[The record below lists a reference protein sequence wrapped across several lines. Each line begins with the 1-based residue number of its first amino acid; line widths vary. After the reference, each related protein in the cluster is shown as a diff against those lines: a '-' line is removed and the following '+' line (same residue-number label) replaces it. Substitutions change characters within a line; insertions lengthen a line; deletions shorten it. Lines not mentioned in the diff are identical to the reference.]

1 MSHQF
6 EDNDLMA
13 AVHSTVALHGI
24 KETIKRLKRASI
36 IETKDENALFVIEE
50 TCKKLGIEQ
59 DELFVRMNDKRWVAK
74 IVILEVL
81 NTVFKYNQKEVLN
94 ILQYN
99 GRGFLIA
106 INNFKKGIKI
116 DKPKGYLQ
124 EMYSTTFIEVK
135 TKAEQFKQSKI

>member
-24 KETIKRLKRASI
+24 NETIKRLKRAST

-50 TCKKLGIEQ
+50 TCKILGIEQ
-59 DELFVRMNDKRWVAK
+59 DELFMRVNDKRMVAK
-74 IVILEVL
+74 VVVFDVL
-81 NTVFKYNQKEVLN
+81 KTTFKYKERKILG

-99 GRGFLIA
+99 GYGITDSIKKFS
-106 INNFKKGIKI
+106 KGINI
-116 DKPKGYLQ
+116 YKPKGYLQ
-124 EMYSTTFIEVK
+124 EMYSTTFIEVI
-135 TKAEQFKQSKI
+135 TKSEQFKQSKI